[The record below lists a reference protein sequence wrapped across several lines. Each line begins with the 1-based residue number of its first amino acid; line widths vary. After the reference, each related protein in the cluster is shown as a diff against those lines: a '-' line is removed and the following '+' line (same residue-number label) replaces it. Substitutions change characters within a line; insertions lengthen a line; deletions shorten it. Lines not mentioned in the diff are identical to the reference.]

1 MLNLNAPRQFGFTL
15 TELMVGGTVGLI
27 ILSASVALYGTM
39 VGAASVS
46 LMETQLSTELRQT
59 IDLITRDLRRAGYWA
74 GEPGIDAL
82 VSNPFTG
89 NGNHVTIDAVRG
101 ESTDSCITFAY
112 DRDQDKHLGVG
123 IKGKGGPLTD
133 RDNVEQVGFRLHTG
147 AVESRING
155 AGLSCNQGRWQ
166 DLTSSNI
173 EITQLHFS
181 LRQKTANLSQPGK
194 DCNGGDYCQYHRH
207 VEVTL
212 TGHLVTRPQTKRT
225 LTDAVQIRN
234 DWVALIPE

>member
-1 MLNLNAPRQFGFTL
+1 MLNLNDPRQFGFTL

-27 ILSASVALYGTM
+27 ILSASVALYGAM
-39 VGAASVS
+39 VGAASAS
-46 LMETQLSTELRQT
+46 LLETQLSTELRQT

-74 GEPGIDAL
+74 GEPGIDAF

-89 NGNHVTIDAVRG
+89 NGNHVTVDAVRG
-101 ESTDSCITFAY
+101 ESTDSCVTFAY

-123 IKGKGGPLTD
+123 IKGKGAKLTD
-133 RDNVEQVGFRLHTG
+133 RDNVEQYGFRLHKG
-147 AVESRING
+147 AVESRISG

-166 DLTSSNI
+166 DVTSNNI
-173 EITQLHFS
+173 EIAQLQFS

-194 DCNGGDYCQYHRH
+194 DCNGGDYCQYRRH

-212 TGHLVTRPQTKRT
+212 TGHLATRPQTKRT
-225 LTDAVQIRN
+225 LKDAVQIRN
-234 DWVALIPE
+234 DWVALISE